1 MNENRIFQTEPPT
14 RPQPNSPQ
22 RVPLTGEE
30 ADSGRFNS
38 DESVE
43 DRSVKFFIM
52 NCKTAEFVRC
62 DSLWTQEFNEAL
74 DFLSVQ
80 GAICWGVKELKAS
93 FQIVKI
99 QMNRVLGSIK
109 IVIPP
114 LLWSK
119 TSGTPHTVLEFCQR
133 VLLAES
139 RQSSVGAVKPADLVA
154 PLAIDGRRGMDVA
167 RVSVLRPAGNPTHLC
182 RADEDALA
190 PVLQGIL
197 AATLA
202 ACGSRE
208 SAMVRE

>member
-1 MNENRIFQTEPPT
+1 MNESRIFQTEPPV
-14 RPQPNSPQ
+14 RLLPNAPQ
-22 RVPLTGEE
+22 RVPVTEEE
-30 ADSGRFNS
+30 ADNGRFNG

-62 DSLWTQEFNEAL
+62 DSLWTREFNEAL

-133 VLLAES
+133 VLLAEA
-139 RQSSVGAVKPADLVA
+139 RQSPVGSLKPADLVA
-154 PLAIDGRRGMDVA
+154 PLAFDGHRGMGVA
-167 RVSVLRPAGNPTHLC
+167 LTDVLRQGGNPTHLY
-182 RADEDALA
+182 RADEEVLA
-190 PVLQGIL
+190 PVLQG
-197 AATLA
+197 TLA
-202 ACGSRE
+202 ASLAACRSWE
-208 SAMVRE
+208 SVAIRQ